1 MENKQELKQI
11 LERIKLIR
19 YKLKMSEKNRLL
31 IERYKKAINWEH
43 D

>member
-11 LERIKLIR
+11 LKQIKLIK

-31 IERYKKAINWEH
+31 IERYKKTINWEH

>member
-11 LERIKLIR
+11 LKRIKLIK

-31 IERYKKAINWEH
+31 IERYKKTINWEH